1 MKPSLLKDYII
12 FLGKL
17 YVTGGGESGSTQVD
31 VIDVVSGETISG
43 PPMSHPRNWHAA
55 AASQKSLFIF
65 GGKVGGSRFGGQM
78 ISSSECL
85 DPQTGQ

>member
-1 MKPSLLKDYII
+1 MALPLS
-12 FLGKL
+12 FVGKL

-31 VIDVVSGETISG
+31 VVDVVSGDLTSG
-43 PPMSHPRNWHAA
+43 PPMSHSRYWHAA
-55 AASQKSLFIF
+55 AASPKSLFIF

-78 ISSSECL
+78 ISSSEWL